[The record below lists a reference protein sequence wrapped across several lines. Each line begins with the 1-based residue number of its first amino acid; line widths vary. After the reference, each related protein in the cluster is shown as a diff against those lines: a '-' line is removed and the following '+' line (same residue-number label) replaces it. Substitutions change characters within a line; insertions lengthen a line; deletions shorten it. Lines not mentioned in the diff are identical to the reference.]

1 MKNIKLLKMH
11 IQNFKGCK
19 DREISFGDKTVI
31 GGVNASG
38 KTTVFDA
45 FTWLLFGKDSLGKSS
60 FDIRPKDKA
69 GNMINN
75 VEISVEATI
84 CFGEDEYVLK
94 KVQKQ
99 IWRKK
104 RGTNITEFQGN
115 VNEFEINGYPK
126 SEKEFK
132 EFVYAEIDE
141 NVFDLVT
148 NPNAFNAL
156 PWKKQREALM
166 KFVGD
171 FSNVEIAQQFGER
184 FQKLIPE
191 LKIAS
196 TDDILK
202 KYTKAKNTLNK
213 DMVEI
218 PARIDEISKQLVTAD
233 VGALEVE
240 KSAKEVALKK
250 VEDEITG
257 GADKLETIND
267 LRKQVMDKKIALSE
281 IQNTANEKL
290 EKERTDHRVKFD
302 EVQKVFF
309 AVQDQMKQLERERT
323 EYTNER
329 DRCEREKNRLLEEW
343 RKGKKSEFAEYVAPA
358 PYVAPEPLKESDLI
372 CPTCGQDLPEEVKQK
387 RIANYE
393 AKCRHEKAAYEAQC
407 EAYKKKYEKNKED
420 FQTKKDRELKRI
432 TEAGQKAADA
442 VRANQKLID
451 ERNNVLESLRSKFD
465 AAKAEYDSMKQAFD
479 SIPAVADVSE
489 NPAYVKTKEE
499 IVAIEKQIEELSK
512 ESSGKAELEAK
523 KAVLKDEIAEIEA
536 KIKAADNTKVNA
548 RIAELE
554 EEQKAVGQKIAEQEQ
569 MIDLTED
576 FIRVKMDQISNAI
589 NDKFQIVSFR
599 LFEDQINGGL
609 KETCECTVNGVPFS
623 SLNNGHRVIAGLD
636 IIRSLSELYGVSA
649 PVFIDN
655 SEAVNTENFPEMDA
669 QMIHLVVTDDKE
681 LKVESEDK

>member
-141 NVFDLVT
+141 NVFNLVT

-156 PWKKQREALM
+156 PWKEQREALM

-329 DRCEREKNRLLEEW
+329 DRCEREKNRLIEEW

-465 AAKAEYDSMKQAFD
+465 AAKSEYDSMKEAFD
-479 SIPAVADVSE
+479 AIPAVADVSE

-499 IVAIEKQIEELSK
+499 IVAIENQIEELSK

-523 KAVLKDEIAEIEA
+523 KTVLKDEIAEIEA

-655 SEAVNTENFPEMDA
+655 SEAVNAENFPEMDA